1 MGGSEKW
8 IQVWFVTVW
17 PAAKGRAFKVTD
29 DINILF
35 ACSEDPWAA
44 SAHYCKNSIEVY
56 SFAPRRFEVVCAFDG
71 SWARRRFKIA
81 IRNQY
86 TYDGTSTEMASM
98 IPPKSPIITESG
110 QRYTIIL
117 RAVGHVA
124 QLFLQIQDFQE
135 ACGRRMLERRGELTY
150 TRCTRL
156 GGAIGFRP
164 QVPLRFG
171 VAVVDGRLRHG
182 ET

>member
-1 MGGSEKW
+1 MTSTYCLPAQKIHER
-8 IQVWFVTVW
+8 QAPTTV
-17 PAAKGRAFKVTD
+17 KIRLKST
-29 DINILF
+29 L
-35 ACSEDPWAA
+35 SLHEDLRL
-44 SAHYCKNSIEVY
+44 Y
-56 SFAPRRFEVVCAFDG
+56 APFDG
-71 SWARRRFKIA
+71 SWARKIA

-86 TYDGTSTEMASM
+86 TYDGTSTEMTSM

-135 ACGRRMLERRGELTY
+135 ACGRRILERRGELTY

>member
-1 MGGSEKW
+1 MSGKRPLLWKFDWSL
-8 IQVWFVTVW
+8 
-17 PAAKGRAFKVTD
+17 
-29 DINILF
+29 LF
-35 ACSEDPWAA
+35 RST
-44 SAHYCKNSIEVY
+44 KT
-56 SFAPRRFEVVCAFDG
+56 VCAFDG

-86 TYDGTSTEMASM
+86 TYDGTSTEIESEWH
-98 IPPKSPIITESG
+98 PWYHRNHRVITESG
-110 QRYTIIL
+110 RKYTIIL

-124 QLFLQIQDFQE
+124 QLFLRIQDFQE
-135 ACGRRMLERRGELTY
+135 VCGQRSEVLERKGELIY